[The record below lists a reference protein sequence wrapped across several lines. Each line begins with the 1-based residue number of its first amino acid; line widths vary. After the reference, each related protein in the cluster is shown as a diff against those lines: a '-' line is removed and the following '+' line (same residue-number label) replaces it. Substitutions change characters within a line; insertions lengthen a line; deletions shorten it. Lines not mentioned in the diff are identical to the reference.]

1 MINIFM
7 IYEILSERFT
17 ARSFADRAVEPT
29 HIKQFIDLLKLSPS
43 KQNVYPYTVTLFGYE
58 QRQIKEKLFSL
69 TSCEPA
75 WPHLFNPQVLAPLL
89 IVWSYRPDE
98 TALDVGCVGNPGH
111 TYKAQFLNSF
121 IETGISSMAI
131 LTRAHELGYVSGFCK
146 CFRPEQTKELL
157 SIPQDII
164 LMLGIGYPSS
174 NSKIGRLRPTYFR
187 RDKPNFDKIIQIR

>member
-1 MINIFM
+1 MIHD
-7 IYEILSERFT
+7 ILSERFT
-17 ARSFADRAVEPT
+17 ARSFADRAVEPA
-29 HIKQFIDLLKLSPS
+29 HIEQFIDLLKLSPS

-58 QRQIKEKLFSL
+58 HHQIKEKLCSL
-69 TSCEPA
+69 TNCGLA
-75 WPHLFNPQVLAPLL
+75 WPDLFNPQVLAPLL

-98 TALDVGCVGNPGH
+98 TALNVGYVENQGH
-111 TYKAQFLNSF
+111 TYKSQFLNSL

-131 LTRAHELGYVSGFCK
+131 LTRAHELGYVSGFCR
-146 CFRPEQTKELL
+146 CFQPEQTKELL